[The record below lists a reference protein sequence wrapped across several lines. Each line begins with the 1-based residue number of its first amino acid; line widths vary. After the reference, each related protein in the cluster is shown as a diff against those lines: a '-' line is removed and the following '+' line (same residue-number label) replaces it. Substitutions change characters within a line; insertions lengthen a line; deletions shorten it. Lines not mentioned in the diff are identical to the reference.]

1 MRSICNDN
9 TFFGLKVKEGD
20 CAFDLGVEATFAN
33 NYIKNLSII
42 TTDSTEVKG
51 YNILYAN
58 KAFCRDNVILLSAAT
73 NKLENLY
80 VIEANASSVVTGNV
94 TSASSIGQLDE
105 GCVAE
110 GNTVAWS

>member
-1 MRSICNDN
+1 MQIM
-9 TFFGLKVKEGD
+9 
-20 CAFDLGVEATFAN
+20 
-33 NYIKNLSII
+33 
-42 TTDSTEVKG
+42 
-51 YNILYAN
+51 
-58 KAFCRDNVILLSAAT
+58 AFCRDNVILLSAAT

-80 VIEANASSVVTGNV
+80 VIEANASSVVTGNI